1 MDLRRAGITVF
12 CGSSQGSNPLFL
24 QTAQA
29 LGEALAKAG
38 ATLVYGGASVGLMG
52 AVANG
57 ALQANGT
64 VLGVIPKPLVERE
77 LAHKG
82 LTQLRV
88 VSSMHERKT
97 IMSDLAAG
105 YVVLPG
111 GYGTWEE
118 CFEVI
123 TWKQIG
129 LHKKPIILLNV
140 ADYYAPLLA
149 MIDQAV
155 THGFMTAALRDYVL
169 VARDV
174 PHAMSLL
181 TAYAEPAKPLDK
193 WT

>member
-1 MDLRRAGITVF
+1 MELRGAGITVF
-12 CGSSQGSNPLFL
+12 CGSSPGANPVFL
-24 QTAQA
+24 DTARQLGAA
-29 LGEALAKAG
+29 LGTAG

-52 AVANG
+52 AVADAALG
-57 ALQANGT
+57 AGGK
-64 VLGVIPKPLVERE
+64 VLGVIPQQLVDRE

-88 VSSMHERKT
+88 VASMHERKT
-97 IMSDLAAG
+97 IMSDQAAG

-123 TWKQIG
+123 TWKQVG
-129 LHKKPIILLNV
+129 LHKKVVVLLNV
-140 ADYYAPLLA
+140 ANYYAPLLA
-149 MIDQAV
+149 MVEAAV
-155 THGFMTAALRDYVL
+155 EQQFMRPAFKNYLL

-174 PHAMSLL
+174 PEAMALL
-181 TAYAEPAKPLDK
+181 RAYAEPAEPLAK